1 MGDSSC
7 CIVVIAGSLQFEINN
22 GNLDMFSNLL
32 QSCRHSIQF
41 KLFLSLTLIVGLSLA
56 AILVS
61 QVYLVQEYFV
71 RQAESNLRSSNYLL
85 SRVLA
90 DPIFERDLVL
100 LQSRMIDIQSKLPLC
115 NFQLKDNI
123 GSVVYKVGEVHPK
136 IDTSFNSSNPDH
148 CYNTVLPVIHGD
160 QLLGTV
166 RMGVRTDDIA
176 QARSNLIQESLFVA
190 LFWFT
195 LLMLPFFIQIR
206 RLMSPLVNL
215 SKTAQEIAKG
225 NLDYPVPISLR
236 GKDEVSQLISSFQG
250 MAQTLIRNRD
260 EQAANLEALK
270 NEKSTL
276 STLLATMPIGVIF
289 ADRTQIQYCNVAFR
303 RMFQFDQSD
312 QLIGMKNDALLL
324 HAGQVVAEAD
334 IFLRTIAEILASRK
348 LTEPKFISLKDGRI
362 LRIISNVVLAPNNSG
377 YLGRFIIFEDQTE
390 EQKVLLTAELN
401 AEHDSLTSIFNRRR
415 FDLDLERLIAQAE
428 RDGSRVALLMF
439 DLDDFKPINDL
450 HGHICG
456 DVVLKQIAQTVS
468 SQLRRNEVL
477 YRIGGDEFALLL
489 NNTSDD
495 EVSIVAD
502 RIVRLVQSLS
512 FNFNGTVE
520 KVGCSMGIAR
530 YPGDAITPATLLRL
544 ADQAMYEAKNLGKS
558 QFVFRRTP
566 A

>member
-1 MGDSSC
+1 LTA
-7 CIVVIAGSLQFEINN
+7 IVA
-22 GNLDMFSNLL
+22 
-32 QSCRHSIQF
+32 
-41 KLFLSLTLIVGLSLA
+41 LSLA

-90 DPIFERDLVL
+90 DPIFEHDLVL
-100 LQSRMIDIQSKLPLC
+100 LQSRMVDIQSKLPLC

-123 GSVVYKVGEVHPK
+123 GSVVYKVGEVHPI
-136 IDTSFNSSNPDH
+136 IDTSFNSNNLDH

-176 QARSNLIQESLFVA
+176 KARSNLIQESLFVA
-190 LFWFT
+190 LFWFAI
-195 LLMLPFFIQIR
+195 LMLPFFVQIR

-215 SKTAQEIAKG
+215 SKTAQEIANG
-225 NLDYPVPISLR
+225 NLDYPVPRLLR
-236 GKDEVSQLISSFQG
+236 GKDEVSQLISSFQD
-250 MAQTLIRNRD
+250 MTQTLIRNRD
-260 EQAANLEALK
+260 VQATNLEALK

-289 ADRTQIQYCNVAFR
+289 ADHTQIRYCNDAFR
-303 RMFQFDQSD
+303 KMFQFDQSE
-312 QLIGMKNDALLL
+312 QLEGIKNDSLLL
-324 HAGQVVAEAD
+324 RAGQVVAEANV
-334 IFLRTIAEILASRK
+334 FLQTIAEILASRK
-348 LTEPKFISLKDGRI
+348 LTDPKFITMKDGHI

-377 YLGRFIIFEDQTE
+377 YLGRFMIFEDQTE
-390 EQKVLLTAELN
+390 EQKVLQAAELN

-439 DLDDFKPINDL
+439 DLDDFKPINDM

-456 DVVLKQIAQTVS
+456 DVVLKQIAHTVS

-495 EVSIVAD
+495 EVSIIAD
-502 RIVRLVQSLS
+502 RIVRLVQSLT
-512 FNFNGTVE
+512 FDFNGSDE
-520 KVGCSMGIAR
+520 RVGCSMGIAR
-530 YPGDAITPATLLRL
+530 YPSDALTSSTLLRI
-544 ADQAMYEAKNLGKS
+544 ADQAMYEAKELGKR
-558 QFVFRRTP
+558 QFVFRKTP